1 MGRLRRI
8 VGFVCTGLVLLLA
21 VLYFSPIVP
30 RMSTWLMGQWGEP
43 KGDVLI
49 VLGADQLGDGTL
61 GMVSYWRSVYAV
73 RAYRQ
78 GGFHR
83 VVISGGRMGYPNTP
97 SLAREMGDFIA
108 ALGVPKDSITLEER
122 SLTTRQNALFTAAI
136 VQGWPGKKVL
146 LTSDCHM
153 RRARAAFA
161 RAGVE
166 TSPAPIPDI
175 GKRWYDLMLRWDCIW
190 TVGFETVKYVYYD
203 LHGWI

>member
-1 MGRLRRI
+1 MRCGR
-8 VGFVCTGLVLLLA
+8 TGRAAFIGWSSAVAGWDTRTRLA
-21 VLYFSPIVP
+21 
-30 RMSTWLMGQWGEP
+30 
-43 KGDVLI
+43 
-49 VLGADQLGDGTL
+49 
-61 GMVSYWRSVYAV
+61 
-73 RAYRQ
+73 
-78 GGFHR
+78 
-83 VVISGGRMGYPNTP
+83 
-97 SLAREMGDFIA
+97 AREMGDFIA